1 MEAVNIGGI
10 ESFAAARRGAV
21 LSVARRYVEYSIARL
36 DGSYVCTVTVY
47 TVTLL

>member
-21 LSVARRYVEYSIARL
+21 LSVARRYVEYSITRL
-36 DGSYVCTVTVY
+36 DGGYVCAVY